1 MTDNKRA
8 ADDAERE
15 AFEAWVSASGR
26 EHMLERDHPHLWY
39 KDLTVSAWWTAWQAR
54 AALSSRADGGKGEAV
69 LKLEGEL
76 AVAMSIIEA
85 MRSELNAPQAERAP
99 RDYVERDL
107 VARARRIMEAVD
119 AYNSRP
125 DGDNRHALR
134 SVLMDELEALKAEC
148 APREAQPVAYLVDPG
163 AGSAVDK
170 FQTNKPDYLQS
181 VDIKRRGG
189 SVTPLY
195 AAPTPERADADTA
208 GAREVALEEAATLC
222 FELSQGQSLDA
233 MGALQNA
240 CGLIRTR
247 LKRGSLAIALDYARS
262 EASASQERADADT
275 AGAKPVR
282 ALRMAR
288 ACMEANGLGADKV
301 PRVFAIIDDAL
312 QERADTGKDAALT
325 DEQLKALS
333 EFIFHNMGSPSDW
346 TGFDFNGARRAILAA
361 NKEPK

>member
-1 MTDNKRA
+1 
-8 ADDAERE
+8 
-15 AFEAWVSASGR
+15 
-26 EHMLERDHPHLWY
+26 
-39 KDLTVSAWWTAWQAR
+39 
-54 AALSSRADGGKGEAV
+54 
-69 LKLEGEL
+69 
-76 AVAMSIIEA
+76 
-85 MRSELNAPQAERAP
+85 
-99 RDYVERDL
+99 
-107 VARARRIMEAVD
+107 
-119 AYNSRP
+119 
-125 DGDNRHALR
+125 
-134 SVLMDELEALKAEC
+134 MDELEALKAEC

-275 AGAKPVR
+275 AGAKR
-282 ALRMAR
+282 FKRYDWNGQENEYGALVFFADVL
-288 ACMEANGLGADKV
+288 EALSIVDEIAAGASQEH
-301 PRVFAIIDDAL
+301 ADA
-312 QERADTGKDAALT
+312 GKDAALT

-333 EFIFHNMGSPSDW
+333 EFIFRNMGSPSDW